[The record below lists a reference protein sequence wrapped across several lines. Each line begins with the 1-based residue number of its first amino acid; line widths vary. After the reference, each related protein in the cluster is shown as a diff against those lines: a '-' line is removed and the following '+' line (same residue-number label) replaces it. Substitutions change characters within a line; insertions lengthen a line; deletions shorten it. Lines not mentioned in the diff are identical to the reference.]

1 MDMQKVVHELRDMLD
16 DFAESLERTADNTV
30 EAVVSITSNGGGLLR
45 TRAFFDNVKVQF
57 NASGEGRVRTPRGP
71 HRLTWDVQG
80 PRNALVR
87 IIIEVD
93 GIRVADEGGDLGED
107 GRDGGSFRFTI
118 D

>member
-16 DFAESLERTADNTV
+16 DFSESLERATDDTV

-57 NASGEGRVRTPRGP
+57 NAAGEGRVRTSRGP

-80 PRNALVR
+80 PRKALVR
-87 IIIEVD
+87 ILIEVD
-93 GIRVADEGGDLGED
+93 GSRVADEGGDLGED

-118 D
+118 N